1 MEFLLGLFIG
11 ATWYYTALLIGLCV
25 LFIGS
30 ALAESGWSVFLV
42 ATWFATLF
50 YLGKI
55 DVHHIS
61 YVDTLLLMMAY
72 IAIGVIWSG
81 YKWFL
86 YVKEQ
91 KTEHDEKKRPYMF
104 EVPKSSSKVEEISV
118 WILFWWLSML
128 SYVFSDM
135 VTDLVKRLGGF
146 YNKIAEYALK

>member
-11 ATWYYTALLIGLCV
+11 ATWYYTALLISLCV

-30 ALAESGWSVFLV
+30 ALAESGWSMVLV
-42 ATWFATLF
+42 TTWVATLF

-55 DVHHIS
+55 DIS
-61 YVDTLLLMMAY
+61 QANWVDTLLLVMAY
-72 IAIGVIWSG
+72 IIVGIIWSG

-86 YVKEQ
+86 YIKER
-91 KTEHDEKKRPYMF
+91 KSEHDAKHKSYPF
-104 EVPKSSSKVEEISV
+104 VAPKSSSKVEEISV

-135 VTDLVKRLGGF
+135 ITDLVKRLGGF